1 MNSIPRRGNLKHLAV
16 LLRGI
21 EEDLR
26 YLMYV
31 EHPGPPINGDMQNIT
46 LKMHICYIMVLLH
59 IDVKGHV
66 NFMGS

>member
-1 MNSIPRRGNLKHLAV
+1 MNPIPRRGNLKCLAL

-21 EEDLR
+21 EEDVR

-46 LKMHICYIMVLLH
+46 LKMDICYIMVLLH
-59 IDVKGHV
+59 G
-66 NFMGS
+66 